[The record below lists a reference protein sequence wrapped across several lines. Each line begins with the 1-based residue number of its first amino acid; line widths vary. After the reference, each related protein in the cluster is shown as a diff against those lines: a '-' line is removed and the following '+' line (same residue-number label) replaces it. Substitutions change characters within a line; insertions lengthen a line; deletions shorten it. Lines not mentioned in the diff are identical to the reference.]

1 MKSENEKDP
10 RQRLLRDVFAE
21 DFEPAPEEITEV
33 LREFR
38 VAWWRRKT
46 VRAMLAA
53 AALVALA
60 VFAPHYLR
68 EEGDRE
74 QRAQPNA
81 HVSSAAVEMVTAKK
95 VETISD
101 EELLSLFPQGSCFL
115 AELDGKQVLVF
126 KDAKLRGEFLE

>member
-1 MKSENEKDP
+1 MKSENDQDP
-10 RQRLLRDVFAE
+10 RPRLLREVFAE
-21 DFEPAPEEITEV
+21 DFEPAPEELREV

-46 VRAMLAA
+46 VRVMLAA

-60 VFAPHYLR
+60 VFAPYYLR
-68 EEGDRE
+68 EEG
-74 QRAQPNA
+74 AQPNA
-81 HVSSAAVEMVTAKK
+81 LVSSATVEVVTARK

-126 KDAKLRGEFLE
+126 KDSKLREEFLE